1 MISSQ
6 KICGGGKV
14 RNVENHQRQISI
26 KARMTRVKS
35 QNQHERRMAKR
46 LEWGELKKKKKT

>member
-46 LEWGELKKKKKT
+46 LEWGELKKKK